1 MRNKRLVI
9 WISASILGFQ
19 GATLALDLINCTA
32 LGWITADQKT
42 AKTSRAAQRFCAEPQ
57 ARVDQAVK
65 QGLSV
70 IAGLALGTAS
80 ESADKRP

>member
-19 GATLALDLINCTA
+19 GATLALDLMNCTA

-42 AKTSRAAQRFCAEPQ
+42 AKTSRAAQRICAEPQ